1 MKLKELLQC
10 IKDEYALKI
19 LERLNNYNNRL
30 IYTDRLN
37 DEEIF
42 MKLENQLNHDTVD
55 DHKLCDLKKKGD

>member
-19 LERLNNYNNRL
+19 LERLNNYNNRS
-30 IYTDRLN
+30 IYIDRLS

-42 MKLENQLNHDTVD
+42 IKLKNELKPDTGE
-55 DHKLCDLKKKGD
+55 DHKLCDLKK